1 MASGST
7 GREKHGVQ
15 GDQLPELRVSALA
28 LMAILSEKPMT
39 GYEIKKL
46 VDSRELVFWR
56 DSFGSIYPNLRHLT
70 KLGLARET
78 LSEET
83 GRRRTA
89 YALTPEG
96 RDVVERWLLLP
107 ADKRPVKV
115 ELLLKLRFAYPMG
128 IGVLHNI
135 LEDHL
140 YSQKA
145 LLPDMYENL
154 QHIDGLEETLQL
166 ATRRM
171 TIDFWYR
178 FTKMMIEWSQSS
190 LERLDRLASGRNTTE

>member
-1 MASGST
+1 MPSDPAGKEQEGSP
-7 GREKHGVQ
+7 
-15 GDQLPELRVSALA
+15 GDRIPELRVSALA

-56 DSFGSIYPNLRHLT
+56 DSFGSIYPNLRQLT
-70 KLGLARET
+70 RLGLARET

-83 GRRRTA
+83 GRKRIA
-89 YALTPEG
+89 YALTPAG
-96 RDVVERWLLLP
+96 RDVVDRWLRLP

-128 IGVLHNI
+128 IEVLQNI

-140 YSQKA
+140 SSQKA

-178 FTKMMIEWSQSS
+178 FTRMMIEWSQSS
-190 LERLDRLASGRNTTE
+190 LERLDRLASGSETTD